1 MIIRTASSADAFD
14 IDWGSIA
21 VVFIVAMIASVGIVS
36 VFSLGLRL
44 LATGE
49 PGARPVPATLGAYA
63 CIGVGALAVL
73 YGIYLVVPQFHLS

>member
-1 MIIRTASSADAFD
+1 MIIRTASSADMFGV
-14 IDWGSIA
+14 DWGSIA
-21 VVFIVAMIASVGIVS
+21 LVFIVAMIASVGIVS

-63 CIGVGALAVL
+63 CIGISALAVL